1 MRTEDKGEN
10 PWRNFIPF
18 RILRMFTVLASFMM
32 YAGGAVTAQ
41 SLDQLTLQQEK
52 ELTVFG
58 IKGGLNM
65 DASVDDIKNRL
76 AKADLE
82 EMIATGINGNG
93 FLCATVL
100 EVRPLTL
107 ESKYEVTCIAYRGGS
122 GRKTYIIDALNG
134 IAFEQ

>member
-1 MRTEDKGEN
+1 MDGSS
-10 PWRNFIPF
+10 IPF
-18 RILRMFTVLASFMM
+18 GILRMFTVLAFFMM
-32 YAGGAVTAQ
+32 YAGGPVTAQ
-41 SLDQLTLQQEK
+41 SVDQLTLQQEK

-65 DASVDDIKNRL
+65 DVSVDEIKNRL
-76 AKADLE
+76 PKADLE
-82 EMIATGINGNG
+82 ELIATGINGNS

-107 ESKYEVTCIAYRGGS
+107 KSKYEVTCIAYRGGS
-122 GRKTYIIDALNG
+122 GRKTYVIDALNG